1 MSFFG
6 NLRKV
11 PKATTG
17 QYVNISGLPQYS
29 YKTLVDKEEIGIGGF
44 AVVFTAKLPE
54 NDRTF
59 VVKKLLDS
67 SHEGRQSLVKEARL
81 LSKLHHVNVVQFK
94 GICVDQYALILEH
107 VQFDFAPIG
116 YDIKVNSLSDFLA
129 VCDQSDCDGMHSSVF
144 VHAALDV
151 ASEKMENLWFRFRV
165 KSFAF
170 MPKIRI

>member
-54 NDRTF
+54 ND
-59 VVKKLLDS
+59 
-67 SHEGRQSLVKEARL
+67 
-81 LSKLHHVNVVQFK
+81 
-94 GICVDQYALILEH
+94 
-107 VQFDFAPIG
+107 
-116 YDIKVNSLSDFLA
+116 
-129 VCDQSDCDGMHSSVF
+129 
-144 VHAALDV
+144 
-151 ASEKMENLWFRFRV
+151 
-165 KSFAF
+165 
-170 MPKIRI
+170 